1 MTRLAIA
8 LFDFFRKH
16 KTLMYIILF
25 VSFSVFV
32 FLGLK
37 VNYEEDISK
46 LLPSTENGGSERL
59 VFQNLQIKDKIFV
72 VFNKRNDEVEPE
84 TLAEVCDAFVE
95 EISQRDSSNLLID
108 NILSQMDESMMV
120 DAVGYLYE
128 NAPTFFDTAN
138 YGMLSEMLTPEAI
151 DEQMANNFAL
161 MQSAAGSSMMDMV
174 RTDPIAIRNVFLER
188 MSDLKNSL
196 GGNYAI
202 YESHF
207 FTPDTTVAIAFIS
220 PAFKS
225 FDSKS
230 GIKLV
235 ELIEESTE
243 SLHQAYP
250 DVEIIYH
257 GAPVQSVYNSRCI
270 KKDLLLTLAI
280 SMSLACL
287 VIGICFKNKSTLP
300 LLISPVVY
308 GSFFA
313 LSVIYL
319 IKGGMS
325 LMALGIGAI
334 VLGVALS
341 YCLHVLTHFK
351 YVGNP
356 IEVLRDQTKPVIL
369 GCITTIGS
377 FMGLMFTKSDL
388 LRDFGLFASLALLGT
403 TFFALIFLPHFMNEK
418 RNRRSVKAFHKL
430 EQFNS
435 YPFEKQKWLI
445 VVIVVIFAVSLI
457 TKSKVT
463 FDSNL
468 RNIGYYDT
476 NVMRSQDLLASK
488 STPGYITTYFASTSK
503 NFDEAI
509 AINGKITQALDKEK
523 ESGKVKN
530 FSQISD
536 LFVSSDVQQ
545 MRIDAWK
552 QFWNES
558 RIEETKKSILEA
570 GAKYKFKPATFIP
583 FFNMIESDYEPIS
596 VYESE
601 ILPRGIMSNMVEY
614 TDSTYMIFTSVQLR
628 KEDQRA
634 VSDIVAQIPGSVVI
648 DPFYYT
654 SDMVSLI
661 NDDFNT
667 TLWIASAFVFIVL
680 LISFKSLIISIL
692 AFLPMM
698 MSWYI
703 VLGVMGAFH
712 IQFNLISIV
721 ISTFIFGIGVDY
733 SIFVMDGLL
742 AKRNKNKNILMYHK
756 TAIFFSAFVLIVG
769 ISSLMF
775 AKHPAIKSIGLS
787 TLIGMTATVLL
798 AYTLQP
804 FLFNFIFKNRKEKSD
819 ILSESQTWTWGRQR
833 RHKKK

>member
-8 LFDFFRKH
+8 LYEFFRKH
-16 KTLMYIILF
+16 KLLMYSLLL

-32 FLGLK
+32 FVGLK

-46 LLPSTENGGSERL
+46 LLPSTNDGGSERL

-72 VFNKRNDEVEPE
+72 VFNKKSEDVDPDAMIE
-84 TLAEVCDAFVE
+84 ACDAFIEKISE
-95 EISQRDSSNLLID
+95 EDSTNTLID
-108 NILSQMDESMMV
+108 NILYQMDESLMV
-120 DAVGYLYE
+120 DAIGFLYE
-128 NAPTFFDTAN
+128 NAPTFFDTSY
-138 YGMLSEMLTPEAI
+138 YGKLSEMLVPEAI
-151 DEQMANNFAL
+151 DRQMGENYAL
-161 MQSAAGSSMMDMV
+161 MQSAAGGSMIDMV
-174 RTDPIAIRNVFLER
+174 RTDPIALRNIFIEKIG
-188 MSDLKNSL
+188 DLRNSL

-207 FTPDTTVAIAFIS
+207 FTPDTTVALAFIS

-235 ELIEESTE
+235 ELIEKSTQ
-243 SLHQAYP
+243 SLQELYP

-257 GAPVQSVYNSRCI
+257 GAPIQSVYNSRRI
-270 KKDLLLTLAI
+270 KKDLLLTLSI
-280 SMSLACL
+280 SMALACL
-287 VIGICFKNKSTLP
+287 FIFICFKNKSTL
-300 LLISPVVY
+300 LLLVSPIIY
-308 GSFFA
+308 GTFFA
-313 LSVIYL
+313 LTVIYL

-377 FMGLMFTKSDL
+377 FVGLMFTKSDL

-403 TFFALIFLPHFMNEK
+403 TFFALVFLPHFMNEK
-418 RNRRSVKAFHKL
+418 KNRRSEKAFHRL
-430 EQFNS
+430 EQINS
-435 YPFEKQKWLI
+435 FPFEKKKWLI
-445 VVIVVIFAVSLI
+445 VSILLIFAFCMI
-457 TKSKVT
+457 TKNQVT

-468 RNIGYYDT
+468 KNIGYYDS
-476 NVMRSQDLLASK
+476 NVMRSQDILASK
-488 STPGYITTYFASTSK
+488 STSGYLTTYFASTSK

-509 AINGKITQALDKEK
+509 AINSEVTKALDSQKGI
-523 ESGKVKN
+523 GKVKS
-530 FSQISD
+530 FSQLSD

-545 MRIDAWK
+545 MRIEAWK
-552 QFWNES
+552 VFWTPDK
-558 RIEETKKSILEA
+558 IAQTKELILKA
-570 GAKYKFKPATFIP
+570 GEKYKFKPATFEP
-583 FFNMIESDYEPIS
+583 FFSMLEADYEPVS

-601 ILPRGIMSNMVEY
+601 ILPQGIISNMVEY
-614 TDSTYMIFTSVQLR
+614 TDSTYMIFTSVQL
-628 KEDQRA
+628 KKDDQRA
-634 VSDIVAQIPGSVVI
+634 VSDVLAAIPGCVVI

-661 NDDFNT
+661 NSDFNT
-667 TLWIASAFVFIVL
+667 TLWIASIFVFIVL
-680 LISFKSLIISIL
+680 LFSFKSLIISIL
-692 AFLPMM
+692 AFLPML

-703 VLGVMGAFH
+703 VLGIMGVFH
-712 IQFNLISIV
+712 IEFNLISIV

-742 AKRNKNKNILMYHK
+742 AKRTKTKNILMYHK

-787 TLIGMTATVLL
+787 TLIGMTSTVLL
-798 AYTLQP
+798 AYSLQP
-804 FLFNFIFKNRKEKSD
+804 FMFNLIFKNRKDKD
-819 ILSESQTWTWGRQR
+819 KILSDSRSWIWGRQR
-833 RHKKK
+833 IHKK